1 FKRSDDFYKQK
12 ETETQLNV
20 INEIYEQLTKGDFV
34 NSYVIDE
41 LNTKF
46 EYERQCLKNE
56 LRLKDE
62 EKCKE
67 TKELKSR
74 ITELERQNKEINLSP
89 PDHLNFL
96 KREFKRSDDFY
107 KQKETETQLNVINEI
122 YEQLTKGDFVNSY
135 VIDELNTKFEYERQC
150 LKNELRLKDEEKC
163 KETKE
168 LKSRIT
174 ELERQNKEI
183 KDMLALRVDI
193 NGPELISL
201 KSRCEELTEQV
212 SIFSNNMD

>member
-1 FKRSDDFYKQK
+1 MTILSTKNK
-12 ETETQLNV
+12 EGLESRIKGLN
-20 INEIYEQLTKGDFV
+20 
-34 NSYVIDE
+34 
-41 LNTKF
+41 
-46 EYERQCLKNE
+46 NE

-62 EKCKE
+62 EK
-67 TKELKSR
+67 
-74 ITELERQNKEINLSP
+74 
-89 PDHLNFL
+89 
-96 KREFKRSDDFY
+96 Y
-107 KQKETETQLNVINEI
+107 
-122 YEQLTKGDFVNSY
+122 
-135 VIDELNTKFEYERQC
+135 
-150 LKNELRLKDEEKC
+150 

-193 NGPELISL
+193 NDPELISL